1 VKLCKSKTTG
11 IHLALKMLRKSEI
24 MRTQQAVHV
33 CAERSILQELDH
45 PYIVRLCAPRAL
57 TSTPYSSTHPVHC
70 CGDVHRGRNTRE
82 KSERDTASTRFVVE
96 TECAESAASTQWA

>member
-57 TSTPYSSTHPVHC
+57 TSLALSALLTLSPTPSIAAGTSTEAEI
-70 CGDVHRGRNTRE
+70 RGRKAKEIQPPR
-82 KSERDTASTRFVVE
+82 VLL
-96 TECAESAASTQWA
+96 